1 MQNYAAN
8 LSINGDMGWI
18 NSNTRRKIKMLR
30 LWNNLFDMDDNILKK
45 KIFLWGHNM
54 NTKHLSAMKLALYS
68 LASVEK

>member
-1 MQNYAAN
+1 
-8 LSINGDMGWI
+8 
-18 NSNTRRKIKMLR
+18 MLG

-45 KIFLWGHNM
+45 KMFLWGHNM